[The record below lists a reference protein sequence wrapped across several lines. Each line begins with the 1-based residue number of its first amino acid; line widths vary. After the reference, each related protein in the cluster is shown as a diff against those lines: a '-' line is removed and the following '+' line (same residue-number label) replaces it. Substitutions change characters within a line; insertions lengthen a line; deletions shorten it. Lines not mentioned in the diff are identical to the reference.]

1 MFLRPEVKKEVI
13 RWCLALAN
21 LVLVKLSELSNR
33 KTVCPVLHAASRKL
47 QMKLNRP
54 GSINLTGAVFEMC
67 SEKKLSKSL
76 FQIFQFNSLGE
87 EFKEDTRRVNEYRL
101 SHLDMLETESI
112 HIMREVATEFERPV
126 LLFSGGKDSI
136 CLLRLAEK
144 AFRPGKFPFPLMHI
158 DTEHNFPEVIEF
170 RDRRAKELNEELI
183 VRSVGDAIEKGIA
196 QQTPGEISRNRLQ
209 IPTLLS
215 ALEEHK
221 FQAAI
226 GGARRDEEKARAK
239 ERIFSFRDE
248 FGGWD
253 PKNQRPELWN
263 VYNARIN
270 AGENIRVF
278 PLSNWTEL
286 DVWQYI
292 DREKIEVPSIYFTHE
307 RDVVVREGQLI
318 ACSELTPLKDGEKPM
333 KKSVRVRTVGDIFC
347 TGMVESEARS
357 TGDIITEIARAQV
370 SERGAR
376 FDDKVSEAAM
386 EDRKKEGYF

>member
-1 MFLRPEVKKEVI
+1 M
-13 RWCLALAN
+13 
-21 LVLVKLSELSNR
+21 S
-33 KTVCPVLHAASRKL
+33 
-47 QMKLNRP
+47 
-54 GSINLTGAVFEMC
+54 
-67 SEKKLSKSL
+67 
-76 FQIFQFNSLGE
+76 
-87 EFKEDTRRVNEYRL
+87 DYRL
-101 SHLDMLETESI
+101 SHLDFLESEGI

-170 RDRRAKELNEELI
+170 RDRRAAELGENLI
-183 VRSVGDAIEKGIA
+183 VRSVGEAIKSGIA
-196 QQTPGEISRNRLQ
+196 QEIPGASSRNRLQ
-209 IPTLLS
+209 IPTLL
-215 ALEEHK
+215 AAIEEHK
-221 FQAAI
+221 FQAAL

-239 ERIFSFRDE
+239 ERIFSFRDS

-263 VYNARIN
+263 IYNARIN

-292 DREKIEVPSIYFTHE
+292 DREKLEVPSIYFTHE
-307 RDVVVREGQLI
+307 RDVVIREGQFI
-318 ACSELTPLKDGEKPM
+318 AFSEFTSLKDGEKPM
-333 KKSVRVRTVGDIFC
+333 KRNVRVRTVGDIHC
-347 TGMVESEARS
+347 TGMVESEAKNTS
-357 TGDIITEIARAQV
+357 DIITEIARAQV

-376 FDDKVSEAAM
+376 VDDKVSEAAM